1 MMLPDP
7 QSSPELFDGIL
18 IRRPLAY
25 LIDLVMLSL
34 ITFAVMVVGVIGG
47 FFSFGLLWVALP
59 IALPLAI
66 VLYYAATL
74 GSPARATLGMRAIDL
89 ILTPAR
95 GRPLNGWRILI
106 HPAAVLGD
114 GLDRLAGDRRCC
126 AVHAAPPDAA
136 RSCDWHVDG
145 PALADG
151 EPLGPGCARCALI
164 ESIAAAL
171 GDD

>member
-106 HPAAVLGD
+106 HPLLFWVTVWIAWPVIVVVVLFTPHRQTLHDLVTGT
-114 GLDRLAGDRRCC
+114 LLVRRSPMESHWGR
-126 AVHAAPPDAA
+126 VA
-136 RSCDWHVDG
+136 RG
-145 PALADG
+145 AL
-151 EPLGPGCARCALI
+151 
-164 ESIAAAL
+164 
-171 GDD
+171 